1 MKLKRVLAI
10 FGCSAL
16 LGAAGPA
23 SANAILQLM
32 DNEGHAAQVVGST
45 PILSLS
51 VNNSAGSFAGSP
63 WSFAIAVGT
72 TDVNVLGIPAIAFD
86 LTATAARA
94 GSLTA
99 IYSVNNLTYGSGLHT
114 VSVNSLISSAF
125 TSGVLW
131 NVCVDDNN
139 VLTAQTV
146 CSGFSGLGSGSLDI
160 PSVALDG
167 LFSLTIIGRIADST
181 SSRLAVNAAA
191 AVPEPS
197 ALLLFGIGLLLLAGF
212 RRQTARA

>member
-1 MKLKRVLAI
+1 MKVKRTLAI
-10 FGCSAL
+10 LGCSAL

-32 DNEGHAAQVVGST
+32 DNEGHAAQVSGST
-45 PILSLS
+45 PTLSLS
-51 VNNSAGSFAGSP
+51 VNNASGDFAGSP

-72 TDVNVLGIPAIAFD
+72 TDVNVLGIPAINFD

-99 IYSVNNLTYGSGLHT
+99 IYSINNLTYGAGLSN

-125 TSGVLW
+125 SSGVLW
-131 NVCVDDNN
+131 NVCVDDAN
-139 VLTAQTV
+139 VLTAQSV
-146 CSGFSGLGSGSLDI
+146 CSGWSGLGSGNLDI
-160 PSVALDG
+160 PTVALDG

-191 AVPEPS
+191 AIPEPN
-197 ALLLFGIGLLLLAGF
+197 ALLLFGVGLLMLAGL
-212 RRQTARA
+212 RRRATSA